1 MSDYIKMSFMP
12 LVQISSIRQLI
23 LGIYRFELVWF
34 MVFNATFNNISVI
47 SWQSVLLMVPGENHQ
62 PAASHWQTLSHNVVS
77 SIPGL
82 SRIQTNNGTDCIGS
96 YKSSYHT
103 ITTPKAPFVLGIYFI
118 GTCME
123 SIVYILT
130 VECHLMYREQCLD
143 NNWFSIV

>member
-47 SWQSVLLMVPGENHQ
+47 SWQSVLLVVPGENHQ